1 VIGVGGDVYW
11 HQQRALSL
19 SSEEADRLVT
29 VWREAAGKKI
39 WAQWI
44 HYLPLAGLPDLK
56 TIAPFYYDWLAHP
69 TYDSYWASIDVE
81 AQLHQIT
88 VPVLFTGGWYDHFA
102 ISTVR
107 NFQRIRADGSS
118 ELSRQHTKLVMR
130 PTCHGECAKEA
141 VTFGMSDPPQDRGQG
156 VLNEGPV
163 ADELRWWD
171 RWLKGTANAADQEPP
186 VKLYVM
192 VPPDTGTVGSGFWI
206 GAEQYPLPG
215 TRVFRFNLRSRGRAN
230 TLNGDGVLNKDQ
242 PTTGPPDRFVYDPSN
257 PVPTVGA
264 SSSGMAE
271 GALNQVE
278 VEKRNDVLVYT
289 SALLHEDLAVIG
301 SVRLTFWAR
310 SSAKDTSF
318 AAKLVDVHPGGYAQL
333 LMDRMMHARYRN
345 GSRSALA
352 PIARNRAYEYMLYLG
367 ETATIFRKGHAI
379 RLEISSSNF
388 PKYARNLNTGGELA
402 EERTPQ
408 IAAQTILH
416 DANHPSYLEL
426 PTVPGLQA
434 LRISSR

>member
-1 VIGVGGDVYW
+1 
-11 HQQRALSL
+11 
-19 SSEEADRLVT
+19 
-29 VWREAAGKKI
+29 
-39 WAQWI
+39 
-44 HYLPLAGLPDLK
+44 
-56 TIAPFYYDWLAHP
+56 
-69 TYDSYWASIDVE
+69 
-81 AQLHQIT
+81 
-88 VPVLFTGGWYDHFA
+88 
-102 ISTVR
+102 
-107 NFQRIRADGSS
+107 
-118 ELSRQHTKLVMR
+118 
-130 PTCHGECAKEA
+130 
-141 VTFGMSDPPQDRGQG
+141 
-156 VLNEGPV
+156 
-163 ADELRWWD
+163 
-171 RWLKGTANAADQEPP
+171 
-186 VKLYVM
+186 
-192 VPPDTGTVGSGFWI
+192 
-206 GAEQYPLPG
+206 
-215 TRVFRFNLRSRGRAN
+215 
-230 TLNGDGVLNKDQ
+230 
-242 PTTGPPDRFVYDPSN
+242 
-257 PVPTVGA
+257 
-264 SSSGMAE
+264 MAE